1 VFEKELQNIRQTTDL
16 KTCSD
21 LKQQASTTSEPT
33 PSNISDIVAKEI
45 IDQIPSSPDDG
56 DEKRLINL
64 SEVNLHNVGLIS
76 LDIEPLKNLKH
87 IKKLILSFNRI
98 KSIKEINNM
107 SSLEYLDASYNQIE
121 TLNGLKV

>member
-1 VFEKELQNIRQTTDL
+1 M
-16 KTCSD
+16 
-21 LKQQASTTSEPT
+21 
-33 PSNISDIVAKEI
+33 AKEI
-45 IDQIPSSPDDG
+45 IDQIPSLPDDG

-107 SSLEYLDASYNQIE
+107 NSLEYLDASYNQIE